1 MGQDD
6 GMRLAAVLGFPIG
19 HSLSPILHAAWFA
32 RHGIAGT
39 YLPFAVAPGDLALAF
54 RALPRLGF
62 LGWNVTLP
70 HKEEAVRLVDELDA
84 SAVRAG
90 VVNTVLVHADR
101 RLRGYSTDGFGFLA
115 NLRAQAPGWRAGEGP
130 TVLLGTGGAARAV
143 AVALLEAGAGELRL
157 VNRSLAR
164 AERLAQDLAGLFPQ
178 ATLHVE
184 AWEAR
189 AAALEG
195 AALCV
200 NCTSLGMVGQPP
212 LELVLDALPRSAV
225 VADLVYRP
233 LVTPLLAAARQRGH
247 RLVDGLGMLVW
258 QAVPGFRHW
267 GGVTPEVDDATR
279 AVLLRALGEPP
290 DGGGA
295 PLER

>member
-1 MGQDD
+1 
-6 GMRLAAVLGFPIG
+6 MRLAAVLGFPIG
-19 HSLSPILHAAWFA
+19 HSLSPILHGAWFA

-39 YLPFAVAPGDLALAF
+39 YLPLAVAPEDLALAF

-62 LGWNVTLP
+62 VGWNVTLP
-70 HKEEAVRLVDELDA
+70 HKEEAARLVDELDL

-115 NLRAQAPGWRAGEGP
+115 NLRAQAAGWRAEEGP

-157 VNRSLAR
+157 VNRSPER
-164 AERLAQDLAGLFPQ
+164 AERLAEDLAALFPQ
-178 ATLHVE
+178 ATLHVA

-189 AAALEG
+189 AAVLDG

-212 LELVLDALPRSAV
+212 LELPLDALPRSAV

-233 LVTPLLAAARQRGH
+233 LVTPLLAAARRRGH
-247 RLVDGLGMLVW
+247 RVVDGLGMLVW

-267 GGVTPEVDDATR
+267 GGVTPEVDGAIR
-279 AVLLRALGEPP
+279 AVLLRALGEAP
-290 DGGGA
+290 DGDA
-295 PLER
+295 PPLER

>member
-1 MGQDD
+1 
-6 GMRLAAVLGFPIG
+6 MRLAAVLGFPIG
-19 HSLSPILHAAWFA
+19 HSLSPILHGAWFA

-39 YLPFAVAPGDLALAF
+39 YLPLAVAPDDLALAF

-70 HKEEAVRLVDELDA
+70 HKEQAAGLVDELDA
-84 SAVRAG
+84 SAARAG

-101 RLRGYSTDGFGFLA
+101 VVRGYSTDGFGFLA
-115 NLRAQAPGWRAGEGP
+115 NLRAQAPGWSAGAGP
-130 TVLLGTGGAARAV
+130 AVLLGSGGAARAV

-157 VNRSLAR
+157 VNRSPAR
-164 AERLAQDLAGLFPQ
+164 AERLAADLARLF
-178 ATLHVE
+178 ARARLHVE

-189 AAALEG
+189 AAALDG

-212 LELVLDALPRSAV
+212 LELPLDDLPPSAV

-233 LVTPLLAAARQRGH
+233 LHTPLLAAARQRGH
-247 RLVDGLGMLVW
+247 RVVDGLGMLVW

-267 GGVTPEVDDATR
+267 GGVTPEVDDALR

-290 DGGGA
+290 DGA
-295 PLER
+295 APPLER